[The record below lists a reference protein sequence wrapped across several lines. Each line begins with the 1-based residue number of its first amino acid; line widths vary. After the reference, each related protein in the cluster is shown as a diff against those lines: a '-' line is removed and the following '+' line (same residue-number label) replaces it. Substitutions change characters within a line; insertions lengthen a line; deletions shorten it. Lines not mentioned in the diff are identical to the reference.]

1 MRRDASDSKQPTDNI
16 SKNLVKWTHKQPYHS
31 KDKVHLTSISGE
43 SSSVLYANML
53 HLTVDKNFLLEMEYL
68 LWYMPSLIINTKY
81 RLFKLTPEVQV
92 YQAYQSLM

>member
-1 MRRDASDSKQPTDNI
+1 MLLQGSLGLQGQNTCKQKMRRDASDSKQPTDNI

-53 HLTVDKNFLLEMEYL
+53 HLTVD
-68 LWYMPSLIINTKY
+68 
-81 RLFKLTPEVQV
+81 
-92 YQAYQSLM
+92 